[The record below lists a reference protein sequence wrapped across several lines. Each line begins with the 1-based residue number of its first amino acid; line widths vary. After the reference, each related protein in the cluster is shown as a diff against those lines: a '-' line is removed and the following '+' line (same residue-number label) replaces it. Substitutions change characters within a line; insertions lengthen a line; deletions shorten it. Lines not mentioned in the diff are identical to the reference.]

1 MTSRFPLQRDVA
13 AAALVMVL
21 ALTEAAQVFL
31 GLSLLHADVT
41 WGYAVRATLPSWV
54 VFLALTLPLL
64 RALDRVPRGMGAS
77 AGVGLAAG
85 GVTFT
90 LLHLGGTALAAVWI
104 GMEPAWGFRDHFYRL
119 ATVYFVPDLLTF
131 AALVTGHS
139 VVRRYK
145 EDRAREVE
153 AASERA
159 DEAHA
164 RFLALRG
171 QLRPDFF
178 FNTLNAIGGL
188 VARGEAARSVDAL
201 SSLSQL
207 LRVGLTVEPGRPVPL
222 DDEMELVTGYL
233 SIQEARFP
241 DRVRVAWDTRLG
253 AGGCAVPALLLV
265 QLVEAVVEGGL
276 RDGGPFSVNVEAERR
291 DGRLVVSVSHTGPDP
306 ETRVLDGLERRVR
319 RFGDGASMSWREGAV
334 EVSLAARSVPRPGRG
349 SWMEPGVVT

>member
-64 RALDRVPRGMGAS
+64 RVLDRAPRALGGVEAALLAMGA
-77 AGVGLAAG
+77 
-85 GVTFT
+85 VTFT
-90 LLHLGGTALAAVWI
+90 LLHLGGTALFAVWMD
-104 GMEPAWGFRDHFYRL
+104 MEPAWGFRDHFYRL

-131 AALVTGHS
+131 AAVVTGHA
-139 VVRRYK
+139 VIRRYK
-145 EDRAREVE
+145 EDRNREVE

-164 RFLALRG
+164 RFVALRG

-207 LRVGLTVEPGRPVPL
+207 LRAGLTMEPGRPVPL

-241 DRVRVAWDTRLG
+241 ERVRVTWDTRLG
-253 AGGCAVPALLLV
+253 AGGYAVPALLLV
-265 QLVEAVVEGGL
+265 QLVEAVVEAGL
-276 RDGGPFSVNVEAERR
+276 RDGGPFSVGVESLRR
-291 DGRLVVSVSHTGPDP
+291 DGRLVVSLSHTGPDP
-306 ETRVLDGLERRVR
+306 DARVLEGLERRVQ
-319 RFGDGASMSWREGAV
+319 RFGGGATMSWRQGAV
-334 EVSLAARSVPRPGRG
+334 EVSLAARSVSRPGRG